1 MGEQG
6 TTPPV
11 FDDEAAALAV
21 FQNDLGEWDAEL
33 EVTPYPGADVN
44 RTTGVAVNR
53 LVGGRWLVTDL
64 TTESGFSGHGV
75 YGWDPAQRAY
85 VGIWVDAVSSGIAQ
99 GTGSWDE
106 ASRTMTYDF
115 EVELQDQMVRYREV
129 TQALDDRTTVYRNLR
144 AMPDGRQHEVIRATY
159 RRRS

>member
-1 MGEQG
+1 VGEQD
-6 TTPPV
+6 TMPPV

-21 FQNDLGEWDAEL
+21 FRKDLGDWDVEL
-33 EVTPYPGADVN
+33 EVTPYPGAAAN
-44 RTTGVAVNR
+44 RTTGVASNR
-53 LVGGRWLVTDL
+53 LVAGRWLVSDL

-85 VGIWVDAVSSGIAQ
+85 VGIWVDAMSGGIAQ

-106 ASRTMTYDF
+106 ATRTMTYDF

-129 TQALDDRTTVYRNLR
+129 TQELEDGAQLYRNLR
-144 AMPDGRQHEVIRATY
+144 TMPDGREHEVIRATH
-159 RRRS
+159 RRRG